1 MTYQL
6 RRLKS
11 EPRTKGIL
19 LNLTASEHAELKAK
33 CAECGI
39 SVSRALR
46 GIVKSILEAE
56 EGFAETEANPRKRA
70 TV

>member
-6 RRLKS
+6 HHLKS

-19 LNLTASEHAELKAK
+19 LNLTEAEHADLKAK
-33 CAECGI
+33 CAEAGI
-39 SVSRALR
+39 SVSAALR
-46 GIVKSILEAE
+46 GIVKGILEAE
-56 EGFAETEANPRKRA
+56 EGFAEAETKEPA